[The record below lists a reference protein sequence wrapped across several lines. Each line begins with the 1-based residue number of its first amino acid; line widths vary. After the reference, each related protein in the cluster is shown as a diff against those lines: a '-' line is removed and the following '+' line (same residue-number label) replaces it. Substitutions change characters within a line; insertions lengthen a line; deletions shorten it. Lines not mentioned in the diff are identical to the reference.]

1 MDFVLE
7 VAYLEGKQLHWL
19 QKAVPFM
26 VAVPFAVG
34 RTRALAVRFQ
44 ALVIRLQASLVV
56 HIQVEPSFVVVH
68 IQVGPS
74 FVVVHI
80 QVGPSFE
87 VGHTLVKPSF
97 KVGRIR
103 ATTS

>member
-26 VAVPFAVG
+26 VAIPFAVG
-34 RTRALAVRFQ
+34 RIRALAVRFQ

-56 HIQVEPSFVVVH
+56 HIQVKPFEVD
-68 IQVGPS
+68 
-74 FVVVHI
+74 HI

-87 VGHTLVKPSF
+87 VDRIQDKPSF
-97 KVGRIR
+97 EVDHTLDKPSFVVGHIQA
-103 ATTS
+103 ATS

>member
-34 RTRALAVRFQ
+34 RIRALAVRFQ

-56 HIQVEPSFVVVH
+56 HIQVKPFEVDH

-97 KVGRIR
+97 KVDRIR

>member
-7 VAYLEGKQLHWL
+7 VAYLEGKQLRWL
-19 QKAVPFM
+19 QKVVPFM

-34 RTRALAVRFQ
+34 RIRALAVRFQ
-44 ALVIRLQASLVV
+44 ALVIRLQASLVD
-56 HIQVEPSFVVVH
+56 HIQVKPFVVDH

-74 FVVVHI
+74 FEVDRILVK
-80 QVGPSFE
+80 PFE

-97 KVGRIR
+97 KVGRIQA
-103 ATTS
+103 ATS

>member
-7 VAYLEGKQLHWL
+7 VAYLEGKQLRWL
-19 QKAVPFM
+19 QKVVPFM

-34 RTRALAVRFQ
+34 RIRALAVRFQ

-56 HIQVEPSFVVVH
+56 HIQVEPFEVDH
-68 IQVGPS
+68 IQVEPS
-74 FVVVHI
+74 FEVGRI
-80 QVGPSFE
+80 QVKPFE

-97 KVGRIR
+97 KVGRIQA
-103 ATTS
+103 ATS

>member
-26 VAVPFAVG
+26 VAIPFAVG
-34 RTRALAVRFQ
+34 RIRALAVRFQ

-56 HIQVEPSFVVVH
+56 HIQVKPFEVDH

-97 KVGRIR
+97 KVDRIR